1 VRSRVSNISVSISI
15 SAWKEYFAGLLG
27 QQAAARGERV
37 EEREEEERVVN
48 NDDVYVDDLDCVIT
62 EQEVRQAIKKLKCGK
77 AAGLDEISAEFLKS
91 AENIVVPFL
100 TKLFNSL
107 FEQGLFPEEWCRSVI
122 VPLFKKGDVNSPENY
137 RGISLLNVV
146 SKVFTSILNRRLY
159 TWAES
164 EHKIC
169 EEQAGFRRQYSTIDH
184 IYTLVSMI
192 RKCLYGPRKS
202 KLYVV
207 FVDYLKAFDLVD
219 RESLWLV
226 LQKVKTS
233 TKMIRM
239 MQGIYKSVQ
248 SCVRWNHE
256 VSEFF
261 ECPQGV
267 KQGCMMSPLIFSL
280 LINDVAEKVSKNG
293 KHGIQF
299 LPGLQEIFLLL
310 FADDICLISTTP
322 AGLQNQ
328 INNLEKASEALGLSV
343 NLNKTKIMIFRKGG
357 HLSKAEKW
365 FYKGKQIEVVN
376 SYKYLGFTLTTKLS
390 FDIALEEF
398 AGRAKRKVVE
408 IMKTMWRLE
417 CFDVSLFFKLFDAQ
431 VKPMLLY
438 AAEIWGLTRYQAIE
452 SVHLFACKRLLNV
465 SIKTPNTMV
474 YGELGRYPLYN
485 YSVLCSLRYW
495 FKLKEMD
502 LVRLPKQ
509 AYVYDKNN
517 SLEKKHSWFSNVKSC
532 LDIFGFSEVW
542 INDGVGDVKLFL
554 NAFKERM
561 IDCYKQDWFAKLCE
575 SERFVTYRSY
585 KSLLETEKYLHDLT
599 IAKFRKVFVWFR
611 LGVNV
616 LNVNNRYNNRSK
628 LCPFC
633 EEIEDERHF
642 LLKCHKYNVLR
653 EKHILKYCNNGF
665 QTPLALLLQNDNMY
679 ITRSVAMYLYYA
691 FKTREELI
699 KDYRCPC

>member
-1 VRSRVSNISVSISI
+1 
-15 SAWKEYFAGLLG
+15 
-27 QQAAARGERV
+27 
-37 EEREEEERVVN
+37 
-48 NDDVYVDDLDCVIT
+48 
-62 EQEVRQAIKKLKCGK
+62 
-77 AAGLDEISAEFLKS
+77 
-91 AENIVVPFL
+91 
-100 TKLFNSL
+100 
-107 FEQGLFPEEWCRSVI
+107 
-122 VPLFKKGDVNSPENY
+122 
-137 RGISLLNVV
+137 
-146 SKVFTSILNRRLY
+146 
-159 TWAES
+159 
-164 EHKIC
+164 
-169 EEQAGFRRQYSTIDH
+169 
-184 IYTLVSMI
+184 
-192 RKCLYGPRKS
+192 
-202 KLYVV
+202 LYVV

-256 VSEFF
+256 VSDFF

-293 KHGIQF
+293 KHGVQF

-328 INNLEKASEALGLSV
+328 INNLEKASEALGLTV
-343 NLNKTKIMIFRKGG
+343 NLNKTKVMIFRKGG
-357 HLSKAEKW
+357 HLAKAEKW

-408 IMKTMWRLE
+408 ILKTMWRLE
-417 CFDVSLFFKLFDAQ
+417 CFDGSLFFKLFDAQ

-438 AAEIWGLTRYQAIE
+438 AAELWGLARYQSIE

-465 SIKTPNTMV
+465 SVKTPNTMV
-474 YGELGRYPLYN
+474 YGELGRYPLYID
-485 YSVLCSLRYW
+485 SALCTLRYW
-495 FKLKEMD
+495 FKLKEMH

-509 AYVYDKNN
+509 AFVQDKNCN
-517 SLEKKHSWFSNVKSC
+517 LVNKHSWFNSVKNC
-532 LDIFGFSEVW
+532 LDMFGFSEVW
-542 INDGVGDVKLFL
+542 MNDGVGDVKLFL
-554 NAFKERM
+554 KVFKERM
-561 IDCYKQDWFAKLCE
+561 IDCYKQDWFAKL
-575 SERFVTYRSY
+575 SDSDRFLTYRSF
-585 KSLLETEKYLHDLT
+585 KSTLQPEKYLHDLT
-599 IAKFRKVFVWFR
+599 IAKFRRVFVWFR

-616 LNVNNRYNNRSK
+616 LNVNNRYNHRSK

-633 EEIEDERHF
+633 EAVEDERHF
-642 LLKCHKYNVLR
+642 LLKCPKYNTLR
-653 EKHILKYCNNGF
+653 EKYMLKHSRNVSE
-665 QTPLALLLQNDNMY
+665 TPLSFLLQNENMFV
-679 ITRSVAMYLYYA
+679 TRSVAMFLYYA
-691 FKTREELI
+691 FKAREELI

>member
-1 VRSRVSNISVSISI
+1 
-15 SAWKEYFAGLLG
+15 
-27 QQAAARGERV
+27 
-37 EEREEEERVVN
+37 
-48 NDDVYVDDLDCVIT
+48 
-62 EQEVRQAIKKLKCGK
+62 
-77 AAGLDEISAEFLKS
+77 
-91 AENIVVPFL
+91 
-100 TKLFNSL
+100 
-107 FEQGLFPEEWCRSVI
+107 
-122 VPLFKKGDVNSPENY
+122 
-137 RGISLLNVV
+137 
-146 SKVFTSILNRRLY
+146 
-159 TWAES
+159 
-164 EHKIC
+164 
-169 EEQAGFRRQYSTIDH
+169 
-184 IYTLVSMI
+184 
-192 RKCLYGPRKS
+192 
-202 KLYVV
+202 
-207 FVDYLKAFDLVD
+207 
-219 RESLWLV
+219 
-226 LQKVKTS
+226 
-233 TKMIRM
+233 
-239 MQGIYKSVQ
+239 
-248 SCVRWNHE
+248 
-256 VSEFF
+256 
-261 ECPQGV
+261 
-267 KQGCMMSPLIFSL
+267 
-280 LINDVAEKVSKNG
+280 
-293 KHGIQF
+293 
-299 LPGLQEIFLLL
+299 L

-438 AAEIWGLTRYQAIE
+438 AAEIWGLTRYQVIE

-474 YGELGRYPLYN
+474 YGELGRYPLYID
-485 YSVLCSLRYW
+485 SVLCSLRYW

-653 EKHILKYCNNGF
+653 ENIY
-665 QTPLALLLQNDNMY
+665 
-679 ITRSVAMYLYYA
+679 
-691 FKTREELI
+691 
-699 KDYRCPC
+699 